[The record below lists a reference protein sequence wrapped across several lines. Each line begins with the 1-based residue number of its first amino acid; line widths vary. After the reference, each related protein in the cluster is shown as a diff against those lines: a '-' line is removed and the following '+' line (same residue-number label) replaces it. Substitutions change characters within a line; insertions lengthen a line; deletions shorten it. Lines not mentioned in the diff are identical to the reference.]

1 MLLRSSIVA
10 TVPFAVLDVGSHF
23 VSFCVASKSKVTA
36 YFLSAYCE
44 DTREIAAPS
53 ALALPQAINYGQV
66 PHASALAG
74 ATALCACRVQRTV
87 ECFRALHAQG

>member
-1 MLLRSSIVA
+1 MALCFGCHTATIVLY
-10 TVPFAVLDVGSHF
+10 AVLYEVVPGA
-23 VSFCVASKSKVTA
+23 VAFQGM

-53 ALALPQAINYGQV
+53 ALALPLAINYGQV

-74 ATALCACRVQRTV
+74 ATALCACRAQRTV
-87 ECFRALHAQG
+87 ECFRARHAQG